1 MKIVNLYAVIW
12 VLFFQP
18 NGILILF
25 LEYFTYSFS
34 VTQCKMGIRA
44 GKVTEFLKSQ
54 GYSNVSVYPGSL
66 IDWISSGGKIIN
78 GEMDKARFVDFDE
91 MKEILSQ
98 QNILVIDVRNPK
110 ERKNPGY
117 IPGTKN
123 VPRKYLV
130 LFSKKL

>member
-1 MKIVNLYAVIW
+1 
-12 VLFFQP
+12 
-18 NGILILF
+18 
-25 LEYFTYSFS
+25 
-34 VTQCKMGIRA
+34 MGLRA

-110 ERKNPGY
+110 ERQNPGY

-130 LFSKKL
+130 IVLFSKKL